1 MSIDDLREHLRE
13 EVLAEEPAFT
23 MTSAAPMRQGRKR
36 LRTRRLSAGVAGL
49 AVLGIAVAVVL
60 PLLEDST
67 GDGPRLSPA
76 SVAALERY
84 DPQKMPALFDEVV
97 RDTVSV
103 DLPKGEVVARDSQD
117 VRLPEEH
124 YDKASAWHA
133 DYTWDAQHLF
143 TVGVSHAGSETEG
156 SAQRYC
162 EEQVSSGYDLTC
174 TVEQLADG
182 TVVIASTS
190 AARRGGREAENLRQ
204 TWYGVADVSR
214 VNPDRL
220 WFQRQ
225 VSARRGGAF
234 LGSAYERV
242 KAPTLAAAESEWV
255 VPVEDMEAVAVHPEL
270 VFPEPPIDGES
281 GCPWYLPGQG
291 YDLTCGTSE
300 TDAP

>member
-49 AVLGIAVAVVL
+49 AVLSIAVAVVP

-67 GDGPRLSPA
+67 SDGPRLSPA

-84 DPQKMPALFDEVV
+84 DPQKMPALFDEAV

-103 DLPKGEVVARDSQD
+103 DLPEGEVVARDSQG

-133 DYTWDAQHLF
+133 DYAWDTQHLF
-143 TVGVSHAGSETEG
+143 TVGLFRARSETEG
-156 SAQRYC
+156 SAQRFC
-162 EEQVSSGYDLTC
+162 TDSVDAGYDLSC
-174 TVEQLADG
+174 TVEQLDDG
-182 TVVIASTS
+182 TVVITSTS
-190 AARRGGREAENLRQ
+190 ALRKGGLEAEGGRQ
-204 TWYGVADVSR
+204 TWIAVANLSR
-214 VNPDRL
+214 VDPERL

-234 LGSAYERV
+234 LGTAYETV
-242 KAPTLAAAESEWV
+242 KAPTLAVAEGEWV
-255 VPVEDMEAVAVHPEL
+255 VPVEDLETVAVHPEL
-270 VFPEPPIDGES
+270 VFPEPPIDEES

-291 YDLTCGTSE
+291 YEVTCGSV
-300 TDAP
+300 PKP